1 MVLGSSTL
9 RRARIALAVGVLGCF
24 GMARTYFDGTILWR
38 VMTGSSS
45 SDDDIRAA
53 VRMAGRAMIWII
65 VASVLFLL
73 LTGSIFIKEKRSG
86 NKATLVARD
95 GK

>member
-1 MVLGSSTL
+1 
-9 RRARIALAVGVLGCF
+9 
-24 GMARTYFDGTILWR
+24 
-38 VMTGSSS
+38 
-45 SDDDIRAA
+45 
-53 VRMAGRAMIWII
+53 MAGRAMIWII